1 MPETSVCKYF
11 LVQVYPSP
19 HDLQKYIADILS
31 PREMF
36 RTTLCN
42 MVGDKEEG
50 TYDRTQASCRISGE
64 CNRSWLISFR
74 IQPAEYGHTAESSS
88 LPQS

>member
-1 MPETSVCKYF
+1 
-11 LVQVYPSP
+11 
-19 HDLQKYIADILS
+19 
-31 PREMF
+31 
-36 RTTLCN
+36 

-50 TYDRTQASCRISGE
+50 TYDRTQASCHISGE

-88 LPQS
+88 LPES